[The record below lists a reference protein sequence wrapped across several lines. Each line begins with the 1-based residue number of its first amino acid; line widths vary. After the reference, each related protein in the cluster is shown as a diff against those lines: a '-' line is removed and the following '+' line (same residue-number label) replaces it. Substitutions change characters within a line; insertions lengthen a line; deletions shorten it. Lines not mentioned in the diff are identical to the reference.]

1 MMPDNTP
8 TSIDQR
14 LGAALKRLGQTADTN
29 SLLRDVL
36 DIAIDVAEADMG
48 TLQRYDDNDDC
59 LRVIAS
65 RGFSDRLLTHFEVVR
80 RDANST
86 CAAALKRRM
95 RVIVNDVARSYLLVG
110 TAELGILQEAGVA
123 AAHST
128 PLIASSGCLWGV
140 FTTHFREPQP
150 EDKYDPTPLDHLAVI
165 LADHL
170 EALDA

>member
-1 MMPDNTP
+1 MPNNTL

-14 LGAALKRLGQTADTN
+14 LGAVLKRLGQADDTN

-36 DIAIDVAEADMG
+36 DIAIDVAGVDMG
-48 TLQRYDDNDDC
+48 TLQRYDDHDDC
-59 LRVIAS
+59 LRIVTS

-80 RDANST
+80 RDTNSS

-95 RVIVNDVARSYLLVG
+95 RVVVNDVAKSYLFVG

-128 PLIASSGCLWGV
+128 PLIGSSGCLWGV
-140 FTTHFREPQP
+140 VTTHFREPQP
-150 EDKYDPTPLDHLAVI
+150 EHKYKPTPLDRLAVI

-170 EALDA
+170 DAPDA